1 MAEIKKILCP
11 VDFSEISPKV
21 AAYSQSLSGVLD
33 ADVHVIYV
41 VTGFDQYGTL
51 TKLVFG
57 ESMLSEI
64 VTGAEKAMDTFIR
77 DNFSMKNVTA
87 KVLQGYVPEEILNY
101 AEKKDIDLIIMG
113 THGRMGVDRIVF
125 GSVAEKVVKTSKIPV
140 VTIRPD

>member
-1 MAEIKKILCP
+1 MVKIKHILCP
-11 VDFSEISPKV
+11 VDFSEISSKV
-21 AAYSQSLSGVLD
+21 AAYSQTLSRVLD

-41 VTGFDQYGTL
+41 VPGFDQYGTL
-51 TKLVFG
+51 TRLVFG
-57 ESMLSEI
+57 QGMLSEI
-64 VTGAEKAMDTFIR
+64 VTGAEKAMETFIK
-77 DNFSMKNVTA
+77 DNFNIKNVIS
-87 KVLQGYVPEEILNY
+87 KVLEGYVPEEILKY

>member
-1 MAEIKKILCP
+1 MVKIKHILCP
-11 VDFSEISPKV
+11 VDFSEISSKV
-21 AAYSQSLSGVLD
+21 AAYSQTLSRVLD

-41 VTGFDQYGTL
+41 VPGFDQYGTL
-51 TKLVFG
+51 TRLVFG
-57 ESMLSEI
+57 QGMLFEI
-64 VTGAEKAMDTFIR
+64 VTGAEKAMETFIK
-77 DNFSMKNVTA
+77 DNFNIKNVIS
-87 KVLQGYVPEEILNY
+87 KVLEGYVPEEILKY